1 MSNDRSTDES
11 VKLEELERYST
22 KYKLSGKEC
31 PYILTYNKKKDRVIL
46 LGAKLESVL
55 SGGTVTI
62 RIPEI
67 ADEINCW
74 NFLRMSNNVKDFWDV
89 YLNKIT
95 KIVIYGNGKAL
106 FGKLDDILCV
116 DIMNAP
122 FTKSVTKTPK
132 YRLDGVRN
140 IEIHDFDFSNIQSIR
155 FMASLKYASNNY
167 SGWVEKLRLIRCKNL
182 RAVPGDSYVKILES
196 DDGSVDFSKLKIV
209 GGCKE
214 LKSIFY
220 DSENTADELEK
231 SGKLAVFHPEI
242 FDKTFIGCKNLKRI
256 PRMDYSQCT
265 DMISTF
271 SDSDVEESLEIS
283 NVGYPVKLRTA
294 LEVFEHTTLK
304 TVNIHDIEV
313 DAQNHPVEYRAVFEY
328 GLVEKVNI
336 QNVKFIN
343 SSSFNFYRLFDNMR
357 HLKEVTI
364 RNVDFGDADVD
375 ISEMFSDLPELEK
388 ITLDGIKCKSLFI
401 QRATIKYR
409 FEPSWLLSGCDNLK
423 NLDVKN
429 IFVKEKPGKLYDS
442 YRVASLLPKDEQK
455 WHKLEM
461 NVFMNYVKLV
471 ENKNLCPF

>member
-1 MSNDRSTDES
+1 
-11 VKLEELERYST
+11 
-22 KYKLSGKEC
+22 
-31 PYILTYNKKKDRVIL
+31 
-46 LGAKLESVL
+46 
-55 SGGTVTI
+55 
-62 RIPEI
+62 
-67 ADEINCW
+67 
-74 NFLRMSNNVKDFWDV
+74 
-89 YLNKIT
+89 
-95 KIVIYGNGKAL
+95 
-106 FGKLDDILCV
+106 
-116 DIMNAP
+116 MNAP
-122 FTKSVTKTPK
+122 FTKSATKTPK
-132 YRLDGVRN
+132 YRLDSVRD

-167 SGWVEKLRLIRCKNL
+167 SGWVEKLRLIKCKNF
-182 RAVPGDSYVKILES
+182 RAVPGYSYVKILES

-214 LKSIFY
+214 LNSIFY
-220 DSENTADELEK
+220 DNENTADELEK

-242 FDKTFIGCKNLKRI
+242 FDGTFIGCKNLKRI

-265 DMISTF
+265 DMVGTF
-271 SDSDVEESLEIS
+271 SDSDVGESLEIS
-283 NVGYPVKLRTA
+283 NVGYAVKLRNA
-294 LEVFEHTTLK
+294 LKVFEDTTLK
-304 TVNIHDIEV
+304 TVNIHDIVV
-313 DAQNHPVEYRAVFEY
+313 DAQNHPVKYNSIFEY

-343 SSSFNFYRLFDNMR
+343 SSSFDFYMLFDNMR

-401 QRATIKYR
+401 QRATIKYK
-409 FEPSWLLSGCDNLK
+409 FEPSWLLSGCNNLK

-442 YRVASLLPKDEQK
+442 YRVASLLSKDAQK